1 MQLSYAMMA
10 YMKYAN
16 APSKF
21 QCEFLQHNVR
31 RRVNVLQ
38 MRGES
43 PPFKEKRMKEI
54 KRQKDLIN
62 GGARKKKQS
71 VCTRILQ

>member
-1 MQLSYAMMA
+1 MQLCYAMIA
-10 YMKYAN
+10 YMKYTN
-16 APSKF
+16 APSKL

-31 RRVNVLQ
+31 RRVKNVLQ

-43 PPFKEKRMKEI
+43 PPFKEKWTVGD

-62 GGARKKKQS
+62 GGA
-71 VCTRILQ
+71 